1 MKIVVL
7 AVGKLRDRQLTA
19 LCDDYVARASHHV
32 GVEVVEVD
40 DDKALA
46 RRWPTTGETI
56 ALEVGGE
63 SWSTERFAAY
73 IGDQMLHGG
82 RGITFAIGGADGLPA
97 ALVSARE
104 PPPVIVGDDVAAPAG
119 AAGARR
125 TDLSRAHR
133 HPRRAVPSL
142 AAPARSAG
150 VRLLS
155 GDFQRDFRPTVPAT
169 SGALMVD

>member
-19 LCDDYVARASHHV
+19 LCDDYIARASHHV
-32 GVEVVEVD
+32 RVEVVEVD

-46 RRWPTTGETI
+46 RRWPTAGETI

-82 RGITFAIGGADGLPA
+82 RSITFAIGGADGLPA
-97 ALVSARE
+97 ALVARANRRLSLSAMTLPHRLARLVLVEQIYRALTVVRGE
-104 PPPVIVGDDVAAPAG
+104 PY
-119 AAGARR
+119 
-125 TDLSRAHR
+125 H
-133 HPRRAVPSL
+133 H
-142 AAPARSAG
+142 
-150 VRLLS
+150 
-155 GDFQRDFRPTVPAT
+155 
-169 SGALMVD
+169 

>member
-32 GVEVVEVD
+32 AVEVVEVD

-46 RRWPTTGETI
+46 RRWPTAGETI

-97 ALVSARE
+97 ALVARAKRRLSLSAMTLPHRLARLVLVEQIYRALTVVRGE
-104 PPPVIVGDDVAAPAG
+104 PY
-119 AAGARR
+119 
-125 TDLSRAHR
+125 H
-133 HPRRAVPSL
+133 H
-142 AAPARSAG
+142 
-150 VRLLS
+150 
-155 GDFQRDFRPTVPAT
+155 
-169 SGALMVD
+169 

>member
-19 LCDDYVARASHHV
+19 LCDDYVERASHHV
-32 GVEVVEVD
+32 AVEVVEVD

-46 RRWPTTGETI
+46 RRWPTAGETI

-97 ALVSARE
+97 GLVARAKRRLSLSAMTLPHRLARLVLVEQIYRALTVVRGE
-104 PPPVIVGDDVAAPAG
+104 PY
-119 AAGARR
+119 
-125 TDLSRAHR
+125 H
-133 HPRRAVPSL
+133 H
-142 AAPARSAG
+142 
-150 VRLLS
+150 
-155 GDFQRDFRPTVPAT
+155 
-169 SGALMVD
+169 